1 MSKPED
7 HQELDDLALRVLHG
21 VADESEQAALRQLLR
36 TKPDARHRFVLQA
49 TQHAMLCREGA
60 AGSLATDKRL
70 YLERLEEDGQGRW

>member
-21 VADESEQAALRQLLR
+21 IADESEQAALRELLR

-49 TQHAMLCREGA
+49 TQHVEHE
-60 AGSLATDKRL
+60 ATFDRTLGYDALTLKL
-70 YLERLEEDGQGRW
+70 TAV